1 MIERNMVLAIA
12 LGVLILMLVAASV
25 SWPACCR
32 CAYDAEKVLR
42 CD

>member
-32 CAYDAEKVLR
+32 CWRDEERVLR